1 MQAHPVTKKH
11 QINSGTFV
19 ACSHWWHFLATTLHV
34 CPGAC
39 NFFNGL
45 VWPDCSLKTHE
56 RRRGVLRVPCPKC
69 GAEQS
74 MVVTEEEIYSDSV
87 WRKKVQ
93 VLQSNLPAKPV
104 VQYVQYV
111 HHCTTMHHFSGASPP
126 FSSDSVGKSE
136 ITWQIEGKQ
145 SWLWATCIFPIGVFQ
160 CFHLWR
166 REDDDAKQ
174 GLQGSP
180 TGPSFIRPSMKLQA
194 DDSIIDGYMMLHVRF
209 CRLNPCI
216 YCSLLESPF
225 SWLHPEVWHV
235 ESPVLVVTSPW
246 DFRCSIHYVY
256 MFVGCIMLHHHFCE
270 RNSHCCW
277 SRAAS
282 ITVFM

>member
-1 MQAHPVTKKH
+1 MQAHPGTKKH

-39 NFFNGL
+39 HMFNGL

-74 MVVTEEEIYSDSV
+74 MVVTEGEIYSDSV
-87 WRKKVQ
+87 LRTKVQ

-104 VQYVQYV
+104 VQYV
-111 HHCTTMHHFSGASPP
+111 HHCTTMHHFSRASPP

-160 CFHLWR
+160 CFHLWW

-174 GLQGSP
+174 GLQSSP

-194 DDSIIDGYMMLHVRF
+194 DDSIR
-209 CRLNPCI
+209 
-216 YCSLLESPF
+216 
-225 SWLHPEVWHV
+225 WLHDVTCPFLPVKSLYLLFIVWIAIFV
-235 ESPVLVVTSPW
+235 VACWGLTCWIPRKLVVTSPW
-246 DFRCSIHYVY
+246 GFSLLNSRCLYV
-256 MFVGCIMLHHHFCE
+256 CWLHHHFCE
-270 RNSHCCW
+270 LNSHCCW
-277 SRAAS
+277 WRAAEK
-282 ITVFM
+282 